1 MAAGSRPALSAHGI
15 YSAAVERP
23 AKERLIGAAVLVAA
37 AVILIPEM
45 LSGPKRE
52 SHAPSK
58 GNTTQLPAAPAAQ
71 GGEPPLKTYTID
83 LSQAPAQSAADV
95 ETAPQ
100 VVEEAAPPPEGSAP
114 AAVEPEHDP
123 VASATPPPETARPE
137 PAAAPPPA
145 EAAPAPTP
153 PPVAAESS
161 AVPSGKGWAVQLGFF
176 SSQDNAAGLVKRMQ
190 AKGFDAF
197 VMPVKSD
204 KGTRYKV
211 RIGPVADRA
220 AATELLGKV
229 KPSVKEATVVP
240 HP

>member
-1 MAAGSRPALSAHGI
+1 M
-15 YSAAVERP
+15 ERP
-23 AKERLIGAAVLVAA
+23 VKERLIGAAVLVAA

-45 LSGPKRE
+45 LSGPKRG
-52 SHAPSK
+52 SHAQPT
-58 GNTTQLPAAPAAQ
+58 GNTTQLPAAQ
-71 GGEPPLKTYTID
+71 ERGGEPPLKTYTID
-83 LSQAPAQSAADV
+83 LSQAPAQSAESA
-95 ETAPQ
+95 EAAPQ
-100 VVEEAAPPPEGSAP
+100 VVEEAAPPPENLAP
-114 AAVEPEHDP
+114 AAAEPDHEQ
-123 VASATPPPETARPE
+123 VASAATPPETAKPE
-137 PAAAPPPA
+137 PASTASPPA
-145 EAAPAPTP
+145 EAAPSRAAPAPTP
-153 PPVAAESS
+153 PPVAAAAESS
-161 AVPSGKGWAVQLGFF
+161 AAPSGKGWAVQLGFF

-229 KPSVKEATVVP
+229 KPSVKEAAVVP